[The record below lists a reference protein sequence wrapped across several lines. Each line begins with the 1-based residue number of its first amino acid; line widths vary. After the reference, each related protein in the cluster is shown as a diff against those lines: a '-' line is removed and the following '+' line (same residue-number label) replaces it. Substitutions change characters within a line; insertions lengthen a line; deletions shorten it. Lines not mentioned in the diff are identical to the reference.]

1 MNEITITS
9 LECRYMR
16 NCAVFTA
23 RFIGIFAI
31 QIAVTAPLLCAVR
44 WTEIR
49 SVVRSMR
56 SMQYQVLL
64 VTRSLVSL
72 NPLEF

>member
-49 SVVRSMR
+49 SVVRSM
-56 SMQYQVLL
+56 QYQVLL